1 LRDQVEKAVQRVL
14 PDPDFATEVPA
25 QQLRGGS
32 PALGLRTGRRFPVCR
47 PRKFRMPLHIEDN
60 QKKDD
65 KDGAQRKPRFQ
76 IEKLEERIAPSHKL
90 NHPNS
95 GPCTHRPQGCGP
107 G

>member
-1 LRDQVEKAVQRVL
+1 
-14 PDPDFATEVPA
+14 
-25 QQLRGGS
+25 
-32 PALGLRTGRRFPVCR
+32 
-47 PRKFRMPLHIEDN
+47 MPLHIEDN